1 MHEAMGSP
9 LAAWE
14 TFYVIIGSSAGALIG
29 LQFVVIALLAETRR
43 RGTARE
49 IDAFAT
55 PTIIHFGA
63 TLLVSSVLSAPWPSL
78 SGIGLAL
85 GICGCVGVGYVVVVI
100 RRAHRQSN
108 YQLVLED
115 WVWHTALP
123 LIAYTALVAA
133 ALTLGRHVL
142 SSLFVVAGTALLL
155 LFIGIHNAWDAV
167 TFIALDHVQAPDVPD
182 AAG

>member
-1 MHEAMGSP
+1 
-9 LAAWE
+9 
-14 TFYVIIGSSAGALIG
+14 
-29 LQFVVIALLAETRR
+29 
-43 RGTARE
+43 
-49 IDAFAT
+49 
-55 PTIIHFGA
+55 
-63 TLLVSSVLSAPWPSL
+63 
-78 SGIGLAL
+78 
-85 GICGCVGVGYVVVVI
+85 VGYVVVI
-100 RRAHRQSN
+100 RRARRQTN

-142 SSLFVVAGTALLL
+142 ASLFVVAGTALLL

-182 AAG
+182 ASG

>member
-1 MHEAMGSP
+1 MDVGMGSP

-55 PTIIHFGA
+55 PTIIHFAA

-100 RRAHRQSN
+100 
-108 YQLVLED
+108 
-115 WVWHTALP
+115 
-123 LIAYTALVAA
+123 AYTALVAA

-142 SSLFVVAGTALLL
+142 ASLFVVAGTALLL

-182 AAG
+182 ASG